1 MKRSSIIVVILLLL
15 LMAISIWLVLQY
27 PDWYIVIDIF
37 LMLALV
43 IIYLIFSSINRCP
56 NCGHRPRYL
65 FQKHCT
71 YCGEKFD
78 KNFSDYE

>member
-15 LMAISIWLVLQY
+15 MMAISIWLVFQY

-37 LMLALV
+37 LMVSLV
-43 IIYLIFSSINRCP
+43 VIYLIFSSINRCP
-56 NCGHRPRYL
+56 SCGHRPRYL

-71 YCGEKFD
+71 QCGEKFD
-78 KNFSDYE
+78 KSFSDYE